1 MPTLLVAADIPSGQN
16 RAHLAH
22 LLTEAVI
29 SHLPTVPANKVQI
42 FFDPPEAGRPAV
54 DARVIGPAPAGL
66 AGALQKA
73 IGEPA
78 ASVVVRSYDPD
89 HTARGGV
96 LREWPPAAEAGAGA

>member
-1 MPTLLVAADIPSGQN
+1 MAADIPSRQH

-29 SHLPTVPANKVQI
+29 SHLPIVPANKVQI
-42 FFDPPEAGRPAV
+42 FFDPPAAGRPAI
-54 DARVIGPAPAGL
+54 DARIIGPAPAGL
-66 AGALQKA
+66 AGALRKA
-73 IGEPA
+73 IGEPSA
-78 ASVVVRSYDPD
+78 RVVVHSYEPD